1 MARSIALTMPYVTVL
16 VSASGEPKASTG
28 SPTTTWSELPNCTG
42 GRPLLSS
49 LSTAMS
55 DSGSVPTNW
64 AAALLASLNTTV
76 AVPLSPLI
84 TWSLVTTYPSL
95 DTMKP
100 EPRLVPLP
108 VPTRTVTTLGS
119 TFLTAP
125 ASESGGRCAAPAVV
139 PLPPAP
145 RIGCPPVPTPP
156 RWAKKYPSVPPSPP
170 ASSAVTIATR
180 KTRPRPR
187 RIGTAVT
194 GSGAGTPSPT
204 ALVRIT
210 TAAGEAGS
218 RHGSCSASDHQTSWR
233 PEPSVTIGTPHFV
246 TYQDYTLPPVVPRP
260 VRHPGEPTGPA

>member
-145 RIGCPPVPTPP
+145 RLGCPPVPTPT
-156 RWAKKYPSVPPSPP
+156 RSAKKDPSVPRTTP
-170 ASSAVTIATR
+170 ADSAVTIATEMTGR
-180 KTRPRPR
+180 SPLRLRTTVPASR
-187 RIGTAVT
+187 AV
-194 GSGAGTPSPT
+194 TPSP
-204 ALVRIT
+204 A
-210 TAAGEAGS
+210 
-218 RHGSCSASDHQTSWR
+218 
-233 PEPSVTIGTPHFV
+233 
-246 TYQDYTLPPVVPRP
+246 
-260 VRHPGEPTGPA
+260 